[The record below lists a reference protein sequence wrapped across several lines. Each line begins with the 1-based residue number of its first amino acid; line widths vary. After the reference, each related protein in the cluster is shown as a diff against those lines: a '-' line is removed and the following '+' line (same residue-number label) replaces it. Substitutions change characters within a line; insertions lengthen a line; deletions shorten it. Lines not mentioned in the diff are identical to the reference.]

1 MSKDNEINELREE
14 IEELKG
20 LIKNLSK
27 SQSKAYKDLD
37 AEDNNQ
43 VRKKLEKDINRM
55 EREKRR
61 LHKESLRREK
71 SKKNGSSD
79 PRPDPRPKP
88 RPKPR
93 PESPVAFFDD
103 FQFEFDSEEFKEKL
117 KDLKKKVEKA
127 TREGMKTAEK
137 VSEQMKKEFNKFLE
151 VETDRITKSS
161 GLTDKEFKDM
171 RKDINH
177 SRKDIDEA
185 QRDVEEERR
194 NVESVRR
201 TSLGIRR
208 RLERAYRENDLEKQV
223 EIENE
228 LKENE
233 RDLRDAM
240 NDLSRTRGMLAQI
253 KREFARLQRRA
264 TKIHSAQ
271 KHKGVKVIRPTDF
284 DVDGTI
290 SEYVTKVVDSVGKNL
305 ESSMRTAWGEGK
317 KGIRKVIRVDDTDD
331 IKSTLLSNGRVEIK
345 ALEEFYENAADL
357 LSALGDKNRLMIL
370 KILELSPQYQKELSE
385 DTGLKG
391 GTFKHHT
398 DILQDENYIT
408 REAIRGRYLITQ
420 LGLEALKLSE
430 MIYLRKKKLEE
441 VLDEEDEGI
450 DIDID

>member
-14 IEELKG
+14 MEELKNI
-20 LIKNLSK
+20 IKNLEK
-27 SQSKAYKDLD
+27 AQSEAYKDLD
-37 AEDNNQ
+37 AEEEDH
-43 VRKKLEKDINRM
+43 VRKRLEKDISKM

-61 LHKESLRREK
+61 LHKESLKRE
-71 SKKNGSSD
+71 
-79 PRPDPRPKP
+79 RPDKP
-88 RPKPR
+88 DKPEH
-93 PESPVAFFDD
+93 PIAFLDD
-103 FQFEFDSEEFKEKL
+103 FQFEFDTEEFKEKL

-127 TREGMKTAEK
+127 TKEGMKTAEK
-137 VSEQMKKEFNKFLE
+137 ISERMKKEYNKFLE

-161 GLTDKEFKDM
+161 GLTDKEFKEIRD
-171 RKDINH
+171 DINH

-185 QRDVEEERR
+185 QKVVEHERR
-194 NVESVRR
+194 NVEAVRR

-208 RLERAYRENDLEKQV
+208 RLERAYRENDLDKQV
-223 EIENE
+223 EIERE
-228 LKENE
+228 LKDNE
-233 RDLRDAM
+233 RDLIEAM
-240 NDLSRTRGMLAQI
+240 NDLSNTRGIVSQT

-271 KHKGVKVIRPTDF
+271 KHKNVKVIRPTDF

-305 ESSMRTAWGEGK
+305 ESSLRTAWGEGK
-317 KGIRKVIRVDDTDD
+317 KGIKKVITIDDKGDLKGT
-331 IKSTLLSNGRVEIK
+331 ILSNGRVASK
-345 ALEEFYENAADL
+345 VLEEFYEEASDL

-430 MIYLRKKKLEE
+430 MIYLRKKQLEE
-441 VLDEEDEGI
+441 VDEDEGI